1 MKSNNQAGA
10 ETFRKIAGISAILAG
25 IAWLVWIFLNISTN
39 GELDTDGAAISL
51 RLAKFGQLLMI
62 AWNLLLIPAAIFFG
76 NRFYPKDET
85 PALFLTICGV
95 VSQMFWAYGGA
106 TRGITPMLEVTYLF
120 LSGIWWLG
128 SGLMLRGRWKMTG
141 NFTVVVGAFA
151 LLDALL
157 SFLEPVPFWIYALAA
172 PKLPLA
178 IIWNFWIGVFLLR
191 TGGRI

>member
-1 MKSNNQAGA
+1 MKSNNPGSA

-25 IAWLVWIFLNISTN
+25 IVWLVWIILNGLTN
-39 GELDTDGAAISL
+39 GELDASGAAISL

-62 AWNLLLIPAAIFFG
+62 AWNLLLLPAAILLG
-76 NRFYPKDET
+76 NHFYAKDEN
-85 PALFLTICGV
+85 PALFLTTCGIA
-95 VSQMFWAYGGA
+95 SQMFWAYGGA

-128 SGLMLRGRWKMTG
+128 IGSMLRGSWKLTG

-151 LLDALL
+151 ILDALL

-178 IIWNFWIGVFLLR
+178 IVWNFWIGVFLLR
-191 TGGRI
+191 NGGRI